1 MSLAVLLRGR
11 ERLGRSSQESDSMRM
26 SQTLVAAVLMSSVV
40 LAAEAQAQTTVPPS
54 RQDAEHKVV
63 QGQVK
68 SIDPAGT
75 GITLT
80 DGTRLL
86 TPPGRSIRPGVLAEG
101 MTVIASYHEENGEKV
116 MTELA
121 VEKPRAPSTDPTPP
135 AATPPTEPPG
145 GAPRR

>member
-1 MSLAVLLRGR
+1 
-11 ERLGRSSQESDSMRM
+11 MRM
-26 SQTLVAAVLMSSVV
+26 SQMLVAAIMMASVV
-40 LAAEAQAQTTVPPS
+40 VAAEAQPQTPASP
-54 RQDAEHKVV
+54 RGQGAEPKVV

-86 TPPGRSIRPGVLAEG
+86 TPPGRTLRPGALAEG

-121 VEKPRAPSTDPTPP
+121 VEKAPASPP
-135 AATPPTEPPG
+135 ADPRPEPPRG
-145 GAPRR
+145 TPGRN

>member
-1 MSLAVLLRGR
+1 
-11 ERLGRSSQESDSMRM
+11 MRM
-26 SQTLVAAVLMSSVV
+26 SQTLVAAMVTASVV
-40 LAAEAQAQTTVPPS
+40 VAAEAQAQTPAPPAG
-54 RQDAEHKVV
+54 QDSQQKVV

-86 TPPGRSIRPGVLAEG
+86 TPPGRSLKPGALIEG
-101 MTVIASYHEENGEKV
+101 MTVIASYREENGEKV

-121 VEKPRAPSTDPTPP
+121 IDKPP
-135 AATPPTEPPG
+135 ASPPTERRPATPPTEPPR
-145 GAPRR
+145 APGR

>member
-1 MSLAVLLRGR
+1 
-11 ERLGRSSQESDSMRM
+11 MRM
-26 SQTLVAAVLMSSVV
+26 SQTLVAAVVMALVV
-40 LAAEAQAQTTVPPS
+40 AAAEAQTQTPARPGG
-54 RQDAEHKVV
+54 QDLQPKVV

-75 GITLT
+75 ALTLT

-86 TPPGRSIRPGVLAEG
+86 TPPGRSIRPGALTEG

-121 VEKPRAPSTDPTPP
+121 VEKAPASPPTDPRAP
-135 AATPPTEPPG
+135 ATPPTEPPRG
-145 GAPRR
+145 TPGR

>member
-1 MSLAVLLRGR
+1 
-11 ERLGRSSQESDSMRM
+11 MRM
-26 SQTLVAAVLMSSVV
+26 SQTLVAAIVMASVV
-40 LAAEAQAQTTVPPS
+40 AAAEAQTPAPPGG
-54 RQDAEHKVV
+54 QDPQPKIV

-86 TPPGRSIRPGVLAEG
+86 TPPGRSLRPGALTEG
-101 MTVIASYHEENGEKV
+101 MTVIASYREENGEKV

-121 VEKPRAPSTDPTPP
+121 VGKPPASPSTDPTPP
-135 AATPPTEPPG
+135 ATPPTEPPRS
-145 GAPRR
+145 APGRN

>member
-1 MSLAVLLRGR
+1 
-11 ERLGRSSQESDSMRM
+11 MRM
-26 SQTLVAAVLMSSVV
+26 SQTLVAAIVMASVV
-40 LAAEAQAQTTVPPS
+40 VAAEAQSQTPAPPGAQDP
-54 RQDAEHKVV
+54 QAKIV

-86 TPPGRSIRPGVLAEG
+86 TPPGRSLRPGVLAEG
-101 MTVIASYHEENGEKV
+101 MTVIASYREENGEKV

-121 VEKPRAPSTDPTPP
+121 VEKTPASPPADPTPP
-135 AATPPTEPPG
+135 AATPPTEPPRS
-145 GAPRR
+145 APGRN